1 MMFVS
6 TASGFCDETKD
17 ALEPAV
23 SHLQVTS
30 KIQEMST
37 KTSLE
42 RCPGISLKNATENLL
57 QDILSFLQ
65 PAEMPKFGG
74 AI

>member
-17 ALEPAV
+17 APEPAV

-30 KIQEMST
+30 KIKEIST
-37 KTSLE
+37 KKKKCLGSAKIAPTCL
-42 RCPGISLKNATENLL
+42 GVSLK
-57 QDILSFLQ
+57 D
-65 PAEMPKFGG
+65 

>member
-17 ALEPAV
+17 APEPVV

-30 KIQEMST
+30 KIKETST
-37 KTSLE
+37 KSVS
-42 RCPGISLKNATENLL
+42 GVLK
-57 QDILSFLQ
+57 
-65 PAEMPKFGG
+65 
-74 AI
+74 